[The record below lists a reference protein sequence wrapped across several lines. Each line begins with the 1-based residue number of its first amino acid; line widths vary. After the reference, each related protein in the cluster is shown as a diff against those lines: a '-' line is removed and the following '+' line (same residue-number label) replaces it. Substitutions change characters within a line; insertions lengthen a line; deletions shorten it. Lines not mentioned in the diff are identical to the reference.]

1 MDGFFFDTTLG
12 LEGVPGTSPVCLIA
26 LHGRRKATARA

>member
-12 LEGVPGTSPVCLIA
+12 LEGAPGTSPVCRNA
-26 LHGRRKATARA
+26 LHGRRKAAARA